1 MLLYRPIGLG
11 ELRKIQETQMQAFP
25 PRLAWQPIFY
35 PVLNHDYALQIATQW
50 NTKDEFS
57 GYCGF
62 VTQFEVNDWFLLR
75 YDVHNV
81 GGELHNELWI
91 PAEDLAQMNGNIV
104 GGIKVVEAVYG
115 EKFVGERLVF

>member
-1 MLLYRPIGLG
+1 MFLFRPIGLG
-11 ELRKIQETQMQAFP
+11 ELRKIQDTQMQAFP

-62 VTQFEVNDWFLLR
+62 VTQFEVNDSFLSR
-75 YDVHNV
+75 YDIQNV
-81 GGELHNELWI
+81 GGDLHNELWI
-91 PAEDLAQMNGNIV
+91 PAEDLAEMNENIV